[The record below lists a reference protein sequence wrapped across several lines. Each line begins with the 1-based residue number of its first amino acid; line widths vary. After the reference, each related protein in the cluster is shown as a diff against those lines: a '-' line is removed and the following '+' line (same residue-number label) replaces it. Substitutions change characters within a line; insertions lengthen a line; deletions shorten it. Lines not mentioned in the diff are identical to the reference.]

1 MTGQT
6 ENQVKMIRWS
16 RPVPLPSGVIS
27 DICCRTGDMKEILE
41 YAERVEMCIRD
52 RLVLIPGVCL

>member
-6 ENQVKMIRWS
+6 ENQVKIIRWS

-27 DICCRTGDMKEILE
+27 DLCCRTGDMKEILE
-41 YAERVEMCIRD
+41 YAERVAWEN
-52 RLVLIPGVCL
+52 GVTVEVVV